1 MEKERIAYGSPASV
15 YGQPEGEPER
25 RRVLAEREKQRRR
38 QLQLRRRK
46 RRRVMSAAVA
56 SAVVVGILLWNLPQW
71 LDGASSSRI
80 SGGADLSTGA
90 DTPQLEALKALEP
103 EYPELSSVIGNI
115 QDYAQGAVELFLNNQ
130 ESIEYLL
137 DYPQE
142 SGKKHRMKIA
152 EDLREADK
160 IPLFIQWD
168 ERWGYEPY
176 GSGLIGWTGCGPTC
190 LSMAVVGLTG
200 KERWN
205 PAEVAEFSEERGYYT
220 VNAGTSWDFMT
231 QGAEELGLSS
241 SELPL
246 QESRIRS
253 VLDEGGVVICS
264 VGPGDFTTEGHYI
277 LIRDYD
283 ENGFLVND
291 PNSRQRS
298 AMEWSY
304 ERLAPQIKNLWA
316 LYA

>member
-1 MEKERIAYGSPASV
+1 M
-15 YGQPEGEPER
+15 
-25 RRVLAEREKQRRR
+25 
-38 QLQLRRRK
+38 
-46 RRRVMSAAVA
+46 
-56 SAVVVGILLWNLPQW
+56 GILLWNLPQW
-71 LDGASSSRI
+71 PDGASSSRI
-80 SGGADLSTGA
+80 SGGADISTGA
-90 DTPQLEALKALEP
+90 DTAQLEALKALEP

-142 SGKKHRMKIA
+142 YGKKHRMKIA